1 MPSTTTRP
9 SEIGDLFPDA
19 IREGIEDDEC
29 LCLIRVMI
37 VFPISSCEASYV
49 SITSVINNVNSHTIF
64 ATTATTTTTTAN
76 HLQIVIAVAVINYV
90 NSHATAATTA
100 TVSPTDVVVF
110 VATTVNVV
118 HRVSTVQ
125 LAIYPCLCVVQQGV
139 THVRLGKH
147 SPFEKVA
154 Y

>member
-1 MPSTTTRP
+1 
-9 SEIGDLFPDA
+9 
-19 IREGIEDDEC
+19 
-29 LCLIRVMI
+29 MI
-37 VFPISSCEASYV
+37 VFPILLCEASYV
-49 SITSVINNVNSHTIF
+49 SITSVINKVNSHAIV
-64 ATTATTTTTTAN
+64 ATTAAAATTAN

-90 NSHATAATTA
+90 KSHATAATAA
-100 TVSPTDVVVF
+100 TVGPTDVVVF
-110 VATTVNVV
+110 VATTVNVT